1 MHALN
6 CFVTEFC
13 SICTGKG
20 VLGLSVPGCPE
31 TFEQPQS
38 SRSRQGSRHQEQQQQ
53 QPDSHQKIRR
63 FYRGDVIAIPAG
75 TPYWTYNHG
84 QEPIVAI
91 SLLDT
96 SSFVNQLDS
105 TPRVSISIT
114 IHYIMCY
121 RFYFYDAVAETYKTF
136 IQFTNVYKIFNSINH
151 M

>member
-114 IHYIMCY
+114 IH
-121 RFYFYDAVAETYKTF
+121 
-136 IQFTNVYKIFNSINH
+136 
-151 M
+151 